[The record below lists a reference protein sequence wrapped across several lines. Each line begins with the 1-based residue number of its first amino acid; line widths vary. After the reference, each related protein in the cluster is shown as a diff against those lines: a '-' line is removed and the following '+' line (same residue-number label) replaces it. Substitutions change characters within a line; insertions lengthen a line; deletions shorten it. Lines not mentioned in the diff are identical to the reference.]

1 MHICHGKL
9 IWRTPWASHGI
20 ALGLLHG
27 WMPCISSMASS
38 SGEHHGHPMEL
49 HWGSCMGGCHAYL
62 PWQAHLENT
71 MGIPWN
77 CIGALAWGD
86 AMHIFH
92 GKLIWRTPWASHGI
106 ALGLLHGWMPCISS
120 MASSS
125 GEHHGHPMEL
135 HWSSCMGGCHPYL
148 PWQAH
153 LENTMGIPWNC
164 IGNLAWVDA
173 MHIFHG
179 KLILRT
185 PWASHGIALGL
196 VHGWMP
202 CISSMASSSG
212 EHHG

>member
-1 MHICHGKL
+1 MHIFHGKLIWRRPWASHGIALGALAWVDAMHICHGKL

-27 WMPCISSMASS
+27 WVPCISAMASS
-38 SGEHHGHPMEL
+38 SGEPHGHPMEL

-77 CIGALAWGD
+77 CIGALAWVD

-106 ALGLLHGWMPCISS
+106 ALGILHGWVPSISS

-164 IGNLAWVDA
+164 LGALAWVDA
-173 MHIFHG
+173 MDIF
-179 KLILRT
+179 
-185 PWASHGIALGL
+185 
-196 VHGWMP
+196 
-202 CISSMASSSG
+202 
-212 EHHG
+212 